1 MTHRTIGWQVQDRMF
16 RVQTRVVVWQMAS
29 IAGIRGII
37 VIALVAGITIVGYR
51 NMRSGKRING
61 IVVKR
66 RGYPGRFAVALRT
79 IDGKLLGNVI
89 GRSSL
94 HIIIIMASITSIWRV
109 IIIPVVTHR
118 AIICNGSVGPI
129 QCIKGI
135 VNRKCGRR
143 PAGCRGMALGT
154 IGW

>member
-1 MTHRTIGWQVQDRMF
+1 MARIASIRCIGIIAIV
-16 RVQTRVVVWQMAS
+16 AS
-29 IAGIRGII
+29 IAII
-37 VIALVAGITIVGYR
+37 GNR
-51 NMRSGKRING
+51 NMCPSEWVHG

-66 RGYPGRFAVALRT
+66 RGHPGRFAVALRT
-79 IDGKLLGNVI
+79 GYGELLGYVI

-94 HIIIIMASITSIWRV
+94 HIIIIMASITSIRRV
-109 IIIPVVTHR
+109 VIIPVMAHR

-135 VNRKCGRR
+135 VNRECGRR

>member
-1 MTHRTIGWQVQDRMF
+1 MARRTGIGCIV
-16 RVQTRVVVWQMAS
+16 
-29 IAGIRGII
+29 
-37 VIALVAGITIVGYR
+37 VIALVASITIIGNR
-51 NMRSGKRING
+51 NMRAGKRINR

-66 RGYPGRFAVALRT
+66 RWYPGRFAVALRT

-94 HIIIIMASITSIWRV
+94 HIIIIMASITSIRRV

-143 PAGCRGMALGT
+143 PAGCCGMALGT